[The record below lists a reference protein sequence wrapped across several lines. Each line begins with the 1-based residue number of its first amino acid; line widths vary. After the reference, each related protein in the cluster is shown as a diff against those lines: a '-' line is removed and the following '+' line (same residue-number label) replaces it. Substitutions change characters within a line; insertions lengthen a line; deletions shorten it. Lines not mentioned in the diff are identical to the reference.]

1 MPTKPAAPPLKST
14 SSSHW
19 SQPPYAWNAH
29 TNLNP
34 FQLMSLVA
42 YTRVSTGKQQAS
54 GLGLEAQQQAID
66 RYAER
71 TGQPIIGV
79 FTEVESG
86 AVRDRPQL
94 AAALDLCRRKKAVL
108 LIARLDRLSRSLA
121 FIAQLL
127 EAGVDVRAA
136 DVPEANRLTLQLL
149 AVFAEHERS
158 MIRDRTKAAL
168 AAAKARGVRLG
179 VHGAVLAAEHRQAAG
194 AFAESQR
201 SVVDALRRRGCRTT
215 RDFADGLNELGVPT
229 REGGRWHPATIS
241 RVLQR
246 LKEPP
251 IYPVET

>member
-1 MPTKPAAPPLKST
+1 MAMP
-14 SSSHW
+14 
-19 SQPPYAWNAH
+19 
-29 TNLNP
+29 
-34 FQLMSLVA
+34 LVA

-54 GLGLEAQQQAID
+54 GLGLEAQREAID
-66 RYAER
+66 QYARR
-71 TGQPIIGV
+71 TGEPIIGV

-149 AVFAEHERS
+149 AVFAEYERS

-168 AAAKARGVRLG
+168 AAAKARGVKLG
-179 VHGAVLAAEHRQAAG
+179 SYGAVLAVQHKRAALV
-194 AFAESQR
+194 FAETVKPSLIMVMA
-201 SVVDALRRRGCRTT
+201 SGAVTT
-215 RDFADGLNELGVPT
+215 RQIADGLNALEVAT
-229 REGGRWHPATIS
+229 REGGRWHHSSAG
-241 RVLQR
+241 R
-246 LKEPP
+246 LMKRLHLF
-251 IYPVET
+251 PVMP

>member
-1 MPTKPAAPPLKST
+1 MATP
-14 SSSHW
+14 
-19 SQPPYAWNAH
+19 WNAH

-34 FQLMSLVA
+34 FQLMALVA

-54 GLGLEAQQQAID
+54 GLGLAAQQEAIE

-71 TGQPIIGV
+71 AGFPILAT

-86 AVRDRPQL
+86 AAKDRPQL

-108 LIARLDRLSRSLA
+108 LIARLDRLSRSLS

-168 AAAKARGVRLG
+168 AAAKARGVKLG
-179 VHGAVLAAEHRQAAG
+179 KHGAVLADQHRRAALD
-194 AFAESQR
+194 FAETIR
-201 SVVDALRRRGCRTT
+201 PNVDLVLASGATTT
-215 RDFADGLNELGVPT
+215 RQIADGLNALDVET
-229 REGGRWHPATIS
+229 REGGRWHHSSAARLLKRLHLFPAM
-241 RVLQR
+241 
-246 LKEPP
+246 P
-251 IYPVET
+251 